1 MEANG
6 VECSSFLLIA
16 WIGLELRFWMTMVR
30 ELGKMYQELVIS
42 LLGFEVIAKVVVV
55 LVEHGELLYG
65 EM

>member
-16 WIGLELRFWMTMVR
+16 WIGLGLRFGMTMVR
-30 ELGKMYQELVIS
+30 ELGKMYQELVTS